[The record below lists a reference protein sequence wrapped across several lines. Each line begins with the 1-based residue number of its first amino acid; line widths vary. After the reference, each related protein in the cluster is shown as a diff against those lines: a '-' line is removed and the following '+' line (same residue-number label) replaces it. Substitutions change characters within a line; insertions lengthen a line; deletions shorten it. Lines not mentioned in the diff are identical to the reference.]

1 MKILLRENKLNDKIN
16 KLVEIYKNLLKEN
29 NYKSKDIL
37 FLVPNNN
44 TKSLYEENLH
54 LELSE
59 SINITTYLSFIR
71 KEIIKFW
78 PIICENCDKI
88 HKINISP
95 IFIYNNLSEYIISDK
110 VNEKRN
116 LEGYFE
122 DITSTNKNI
131 ARSINTNINKAALNK
146 IDFSTIGEKIYLS
159 KKNRDK
165 LMRLSYSQ
173 MDEII
178 NYYIDTLLYNGILDN
193 SLSIYIYNNYLL
205 TNEVYIT
212 NLEKE
217 INYLIVD
224 SLESC
229 SVAELEFINLLKDNT
244 KKLYLNFNPSKDY
257 SIFNNVDMN
266 LIYEFIEK
274 NFEINKVEDTKL
286 EDLYLL
292 TTKINLNESSQL
304 YSEMLEEVC
313 KKITELIDNNVNAN
327 DIAIITPINNSVLD
341 YQIKNILKN
350 NNIDVFNTNKDKKLI
365 DYPYGNIL
373 VVASC
378 LFYEYEDYIKEEE
391 YINFIENILEVNK
404 IQALKIYR
412 NKSENIR
419 FLELKKYIDRK
430 RENNLNISEF
440 LIQFYIDNMLNLKY
454 GKENINI
461 CKSIIQE
468 SDTFT
473 ENVSLL
479 NLDKNKSKEKIFI
492 EALKSN
498 IRDYYS
504 SLELGELYDL
514 NKIVI
519 TTPYSYISSNINRP
533 IQIWVDIGSNSW
545 NMKIE
550 KDISNLV
557 VLRQSFK
564 EGTIFTDNMEEKY
577 KKYYLYNMIYNLLSN
592 TKEVYAFKSEYSVNG
607 YIQESILY
615 SIILKILDRSTI
627 DE

>member
-1 MKILLRENKLNDKIN
+1 MKILLRENELNNKVN
-16 KLVEIYKNLLKEN
+16 KLIEIYINLLKEN

-37 FLVPNNN
+37 FLVSNNS
-44 TKSLYEENLH
+44 TKNIYERKINIEF
-54 LELSE
+54 SE
-59 SINITTYLSFIR
+59 SINLTTYLSFIK
-71 KEIIKFW
+71 KEIVKFW

-88 HKINISP
+88 HKINTSP
-95 IFIYNNLSEYIISDK
+95 VFIYNNLSEYIINDK

-131 ARSINTNINKAALNK
+131 AKSINTNINKSALNK

-165 LMRLSYSQ
+165 LTKFSYSQ

-193 SLSIYIYNNYLL
+193 SLSVYIYNNYLL
-205 TNEVYIT
+205 TNELYIK
-212 NLEKE
+212 NLKKQ

-224 SLESC
+224 SFESC
-229 SVAELEFINLLKDNT
+229 NVAELEFINLLKDNI
-244 KKLYLNFNPSKDY
+244 KELYLNFNSSKDY
-257 SIFNNVDMN
+257 SLF
-266 LIYEFIEK
+266 
-274 NFEINKVEDTKL
+274 
-286 EDLYLL
+286 
-292 TTKINLNESSQL
+292 
-304 YSEMLEEVC
+304 
-313 KKITELIDNNVNAN
+313 KKIIDLINNNVNQN

-350 NNIDVFNTNKDKKLI
+350 SNIDVFNTNKDKKLI

-378 LFYEYEDYIKEEE
+378 LFYRYEDYIKEEE
-391 YINFIENILEVNK
+391 YINFIENIFEINK

-412 NKSENIR
+412 NKNEDFK
-419 FLELKKYIDRK
+419 FLELKKYIEDKRK
-430 RENNLNISEF
+430 NNLNISEF

-498 IRDYYS
+498 ISDYYS
-504 SLELGELYDL
+504 NLELEELYDL
-514 NKIVI
+514 DKVVI

-533 IQIWVDIGSNSW
+533 IQIWVDIGSNLW

-564 EGTIFTDNMEEKY
+564 EGTIFTDDMEEKY

-615 SIILKILDRSTI
+615 SIILKILDRSII

>member
-1 MKILLRENKLNDKIN
+1 MKILLRENELNNKVN
-16 KLVEIYKNLLKEN
+16 KLIEIYINLLKEN

-37 FLVPNNN
+37 FLVPNNS
-44 TKSLYEENLH
+44 TKNIYERKIDIEF
-54 LELSE
+54 SE
-59 SINITTYLSFIR
+59 SINITTYLSFIK
-71 KEIIKFW
+71 KEIVKFW
-78 PIICENCDKI
+78 PVICENCDKI
-88 HKINISP
+88 HKINTSP
-95 IFIYNNLSEYIISDK
+95 VFIYNNLSEYIINDK

-131 ARSINTNINKAALNK
+131 AKSINTNINKSVLNK

-165 LMRLSYSQ
+165 LTKFSYSQ
-173 MDEII
+173 VDEII

-193 SLSIYIYNNYLL
+193 SLSVYIYNNYLL
-205 TNEVYIT
+205 TNELYIK
-212 NLEKE
+212 NLKKQ

-224 SLESC
+224 SFESC
-229 SVAELEFINLLKDNT
+229 NVAELEFINLLKDNI
-244 KKLYLNFNPSKDY
+244 KELYLNFNSSKDY
-257 SIFNNVDMN
+257 SLFNNVDMN
-266 LIYEFIEK
+266 LIYEFLEK
-274 NFEINKVEDTKL
+274 NFDIDKVESIKL

-292 TTKINLNESSQL
+292 PIKINLNESSQL
-304 YSEMLEEVC
+304 YSEMLEEIC
-313 KKITELIDNNVNAN
+313 KKIIDLINNNVNQN

-378 LFYEYEDYIKEEE
+378 LFYGYEDYIKEEE
-391 YINFIENILEVNK
+391 YINFIENIFEINK

-412 NKSENIR
+412 NKNEDFK
-419 FLELKKYIDRK
+419 FLELKKYIEDKRK
-430 RENNLNISEF
+430 NNLNISEF

-498 IRDYYS
+498 ISDYYS
-504 SLELGELYDL
+504 NLELEELYDL
-514 NKIVI
+514 DKVVI

-533 IQIWVDIGSNSW
+533 IQIWVDIGSNLW

-564 EGTIFTDNMEEKY
+564 EGTIFTDDMEEKY

-615 SIILKILDRSTI
+615 SIILKILDRSII

>member
-59 SINITTYLSFIR
+59 SINITTYLSFIK

-165 LMRLSYSQ
+165 LMRFSYSQ

-274 NFEINKVEDTKL
+274 NFEINKIEGTKL

-341 YQIKNILKN
+341 YKIKNILKN

-498 IRDYYS
+498 ISDYYS

>member
-1 MKILLRENKLNDKIN
+1 MKILLRENELNNKVN
-16 KLVEIYKNLLKEN
+16 KLIEIYNNLLKEN

-37 FLVPNNN
+37 FLVSNNN
-44 TKSLYEENLH
+44 TKNLYEKMLDVEF
-54 LELSE
+54 SE
-59 SINITTYLSFIR
+59 SINITTYLSFVK
-71 KEIIKFW
+71 KEIVKFW

-95 IFIYNNLSEYIISDK
+95 TFIYNNLSEYIINDK

-131 ARSINTNINKAALNK
+131 AKSINININKSALNR
-146 IDFSTIGEKIYLS
+146 IDFRTIGEKIYLS

-165 LMRLSYSQ
+165 LMKFSYSQ

-205 TNEVYIT
+205 TNEVYIKK
-212 NLEKE
+212 LKKQ

-224 SLESC
+224 SLEGC
-229 SVAELEFINLLKDNT
+229 NVAELEFINLLKDNT
-244 KKLYLNFNPSKDY
+244 KELYLNFNPRKDY
-257 SIFNNVDMN
+257 SLFNNVDMK
-266 LIYEFIEK
+266 LIYDFLEK
-274 NFEINKVEDTKL
+274 NFDEDKIENIKL

-292 TTKINLNESSQL
+292 PIKINLNESSQL

-313 KKITELIDNNVNAN
+313 KKIIELINNNVNQN

-350 NNIDVFNTNKDKKLI
+350 NNIDVFNTNKGKKLI

-378 LFYEYEDYIKEEE
+378 LFYGYEDYIKEEE

-412 NKSENIR
+412 NKSEDLS
-419 FLELKKYIDRK
+419 FLEIKKYIDDK
-430 RENNLNISEF
+430 RNNNLKISEF

-461 CKSIIQE
+461 CKNIIQE

-479 NLDKNKSKEKIFI
+479 NLDKSKSKEKIFI

-498 IRDYYS
+498 ISDYYS
-504 SLELGELYDL
+504 SLDLEELYEL
-514 NKIVI
+514 NKVVI
-519 TTPYSYISSNINRP
+519 TTPYSYILSNINRT
-533 IQIWVDIGSNSW
+533 IQIWVDIGNNSW

-564 EGTIFTDNMEEKY
+564 DGTIFTDDMEEKY
-577 KKYYLYNMIYNLLSN
+577 KKYYLYSMIYNLLSD